1 MEPDNEERL
10 ITEAEIERLRKIFDR
25 DRKVLSDEDLLRLA
39 ELVEDESDESNLVI
53 DRDDGGGSVGG

>member
-10 ITEAEIERLRKIFDR
+10 ITGAEIERLRKIFDKG
-25 DRKVLSDEDLLRLA
+25 RKVLSDEDLLKLA

-53 DRDDGGGSVGG
+53 DRDDDRGGLGN

>member
-10 ITEAEIERLRKIFDR
+10 ITEAEIERLRKIFDK

-53 DRDDGGGSVGG
+53 DRDDGGGSVGS

>member
-39 ELVEDESDESNLVI
+39 ELVEDESDEGNLVI

>member
-10 ITEAEIERLRKIFDR
+10 ITEAEIERLRKIFDK

>member
-10 ITEAEIERLRKIFDR
+10 ITEAEIERLRKIFDKG
-25 DRKVLSDEDLLRLA
+25 RKVLSDEDLLKLA

-53 DRDDGGGSVGG
+53 DRDDDRGGLGN